1 MSITAKELAK
11 QLKLSEAAISMAL
24 NNKPGVSTATRKRV
38 LEAAKAGGY
47 DFTRLTE
54 SPAPWTEK
62 GTLSLIIYKKHGAV
76 VTDTPFF
83 NQLTEGIEAGCRQ
96 SHYLLNINYLYG
108 DEEVPAKLNTL
119 SYCNGI
125 ILLATEMKYEDF
137 KPFEEL
143 RIPLVVLDTYYESL
157 KYDCVLINNFQGAY
171 QAASYLIRKCKSQPG
186 YLRSS
191 YPIGNFNERA
201 DGFYKAIRDNGM
213 SASKS
218 QVLSL
223 TPSMEG
229 AYDDMMELLEN
240 GEELSRCYFADNDL
254 IAAGAMKAI
263 KKRGIRIPEDV
274 SIIGFDNMPLC
285 TYVEPSLS
293 TINVPKQ
300 YMGQQAVQR
309 LVHLLESKEHFPI
322 KLEVGTQ
329 LVRRKST
336 P

>member
-1 MSITAKELAK
+1 MSITAKELAR
-11 QLKLSEAAISMAL
+11 QLNLSEAAISMAL

-54 SPAPWTEK
+54 APAPRTEK

-83 NQLTEGIEAGCRQ
+83 NQLIEGIEAGCRQ

-108 DEEVPAKLNTL
+108 DEDVPAQLNTL

-143 RIPLVVLDTYYESL
+143 RIPLVVLDTYYETL
-157 KYDCVLINNFQGAY
+157 KYDCILINNFQGAY

-263 KKRGIRIPEDV
+263 KKRGSRIPEDV

-300 YMGQQAVQR
+300 YMGQLAVQR
-309 LVHLLESKEHFPI
+309 LVHLLENKEHFPI